1 MRSNIFKKTIVH
13 LLISMLLSLI
23 FMLPFYIFYKST
35 EDTLINEIKINA
47 KSIAGTV
54 AILIQQDIEPYRSL
68 YSAEEYN
75 EGLYDERYYREMLEV
90 FQDLKQKTQASFIF
104 TEKIVSDDSIV
115 YILDAENPG
124 SEDFSHIGSRDSI
137 GYIEYESY
145 KTKTSMATDIIND
158 PYWGGY
164 ITGYAPIID
173 EDTSEVL
180 GLVGVDFSADYILSH
195 LIDLRYFL
203 CLVYLF
209 FAIILFLF
217 SNTVVEK
224 ISKGLRLDYL
234 TGLHNRKSVDKRLGH
249 LIKINRGG
257 ALSVAII
264 DVDNFKYINDTF
276 GHFYGD
282 FVLKRAAHL
291 ISTSIKKTDMASRYG
306 GDEFVIIFKDTNI
319 DGAVSACS
327 RLIMKTHSDEIKVN
341 TNDYI
346 NFSLS
351 IGIAELKN
359 NNTSAKELLK
369 MADSALLKA
378 KENGKNQLMV
388 YKE

>member
-1 MRSNIFKKTIVH
+1 MRSTYTKTIVH
-13 LLISMLLSLI
+13 LVNSLLLSLI
-23 FMLPFYIFYKST
+23 FMLPFYFFYRRT
-35 EDTLINEIKINA
+35 EETLVNEIKINA

-54 AILIQQDIEPYRSL
+54 SVLLQQDIEPYRLL
-68 YSAEEYN
+68 YNAEEYN
-75 EGLYDERYYREMLEV
+75 EGTYDERYYQKMLEV
-90 FQDLKQKTQASFIF
+90 FQELKQKTQASFIY
-104 TEKIVSDDSIV
+104 TEKIVSSDYIV
-115 YILDAENPG
+115 YILDAENPE
-124 SEDFSHIGSRDSI
+124 SKDFSNIGSRDYM

-145 KTKTSMATDIIND
+145 KTKTSLTTDMIND
-158 PYWGGY
+158 PYWGSY

-180 GLVGVDFSADYILSH
+180 GLVGVDFSADYVLSH
-195 LIDLRYFL
+195 LKDLKYFL
-203 CLVYLF
+203 CLVYSFLAILLF
-209 FAIILFLF
+209 FV

-224 ISKGLRLDYL
+224 IGKGLRLDYL
-234 TGLHNRKSVDKRLGH
+234 TGLYNRKSVDKRLGH

-319 DGAVSACS
+319 RGAVSACN
-327 RLIMKTHSDEIKVN
+327 RLIKKTRSDEIKVN
-341 TNDYI
+341 TNDHI

-359 NNTSAKELLK
+359 NHTSAKELLK

-378 KENGKNQLMV
+378 KENGKNQFMV
-388 YKE
+388 YEE